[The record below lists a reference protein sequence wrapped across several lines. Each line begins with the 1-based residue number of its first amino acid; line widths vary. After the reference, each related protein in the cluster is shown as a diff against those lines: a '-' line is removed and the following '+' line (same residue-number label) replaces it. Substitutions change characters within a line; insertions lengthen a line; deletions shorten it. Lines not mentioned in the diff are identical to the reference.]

1 MSQFKQ
7 DFEALLTEKKLP
19 SSYKEIENGHHLYRF
34 QFRVT
39 KETALIVEVIV
50 QNTENDYS
58 DAQIIYRHI
67 HMLNDYNART
77 RALEVLNDLNEMKT
91 GYYGLFLAGDG
102 EVFLRSLLRIGTDP
116 RPLYDTIVLGSAIAK
131 GLQPQ
136 LIAELGESAKRN

>member
-7 DFEALLTEKKLP
+7 EFEALLNEKKLP

-39 KETALIVEVIV
+39 KETALIVEVII
-50 QNTENDYS
+50 QNTDKSYS

-67 HMLNDYNART
+67 HMLRDYNARGK
-77 RALEVLNDLNEMKT
+77 ALEVINDLNEMKT

-136 LIAELGESAKRN
+136 LVAELGESAKRN